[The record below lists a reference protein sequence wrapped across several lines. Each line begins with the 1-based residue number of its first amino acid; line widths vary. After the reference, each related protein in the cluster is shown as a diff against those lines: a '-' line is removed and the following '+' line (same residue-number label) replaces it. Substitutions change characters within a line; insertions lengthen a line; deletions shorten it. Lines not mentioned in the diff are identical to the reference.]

1 LAFTHSGG
9 VRLNVLAPV
18 PRSREMAR
26 LVGDRARMVQDAV
39 GRPFLLENIVYLF
52 DVDLGMSELDFILE
66 VLDRSGCG
74 MVLDLTNPPGM
85 PPTRWGWAFVL
96 LGIGG
101 VVAALCAWFL
111 PKESQGTP
119 R

>member
-1 LAFTHSGG
+1 
-9 VRLNVLAPV
+9 
-18 PRSREMAR
+18 
-26 LVGDRARMVQDAV
+26 
-39 GRPFLLENIVYLF
+39 
-52 DVDLGMSELDFILE
+52 
-66 VLDRSGCG
+66 

-101 VVAALCAWFL
+101 AVAALCAWFL

>member
-1 LAFTHSGG
+1 
-9 VRLNVLAPV
+9 
-18 PRSREMAR
+18 
-26 LVGDRARMVQDAV
+26 
-39 GRPFLLENIVYLF
+39 
-52 DVDLGMSELDFILE
+52 
-66 VLDRSGCG
+66 
-74 MVLDLTNPPGM
+74 M